1 MKKALWPV
9 LIVCMAA
16 AFLARIADPATLHQ
30 VTSDKEPANLVP
42 GKSQHE
48 EKATLSAGDDTRSND
63 NRHAKLDDLMFQSW
77 LLRTPEIDDGIRR
90 ARTRRLTRLYQDAFS
105 SLNLSEDKSLEA
117 IGIVLRREANK
128 YDLMK
133 QLRFEGFSKGAK
145 KFADSYKKENQIAE
159 MQLRLL
165 LDDEQYK
172 KLADLERKMTS
183 KTMSEAADIISRL
196 KKK

>member
-1 MKKALWPV
+1 
-9 LIVCMAA
+9 
-16 AFLARIADPATLHQ
+16 
-30 VTSDKEPANLVP
+30 
-42 GKSQHE
+42 
-48 EKATLSAGDDTRSND
+48 
-63 NRHAKLDDLMFQSW
+63 
-77 LLRTPEIDDGIRR
+77 
-90 ARTRRLTRLYQDAFS
+90 
-105 SLNLSEDKSLEA
+105 
-117 IGIVLRREANK
+117 
-128 YDLMK
+128 MK